1 VSVEELEAEKQ
12 CTEKIAVIS
21 QQLKKIEA
29 YMKEVKE
36 AFKKEMDLERETSLI
51 TILTRAEATFAA
63 CTCYFERLQS
73 EAAKL
78 QLEISTKSE
87 DVRNLKTAMKEA
99 KTRVRKSEIEYETFD
114 RMELTT
120 LLHVMVREERL
131 AAVWRELAPKIKTF
145 EDLEYQHGA
154 AEEEEN
160 KLKEELRAA
169 NVRLNQAKNECE
181 EADRELEKV
190 RKEFDRLKENLDL
203 SQIEYESQRKAKSI
217 ELLDAKDNLLKLKAL
232 EISRRRKELL
242 MERKELAASHPSAP
256 LSINSQFSL
265 PGEFFFNFS
274 QSK

>member
-1 VSVEELEAEKQ
+1 
-12 CTEKIAVIS
+12 
-21 QQLKKIEA
+21 
-29 YMKEVKE
+29 
-36 AFKKEMDLERETSLI
+36 
-51 TILTRAEATFAA
+51 
-63 CTCYFERLQS
+63 
-73 EAAKL
+73 
-78 QLEISTKSE
+78 
-87 DVRNLKTAMKEA
+87 MKEA

-131 AAVWRELAPKIKTF
+131 AAVWRELAPKMKAS

-154 AEEEEN
+154 AKEEEN
-160 KLKEELRAA
+160 KLKEDLRAA
-169 NVRLNQAKNECE
+169 NVRLNQAKNECA

-217 ELLDAKDNLLKLKAL
+217 ELLDAKDNLLKLKVL

-265 PGEFFFNFS
+265 PGEFFSIFLNLS
-274 QSK
+274 E